1 MRLQLIS
8 CEIFYREMCACAAV
22 ADNQVDINF
31 LPYGLHSV
39 GTENM
44 RARLQEEIDR
54 IEPDKYEAI
63 LMGYGL
69 CNNGIAGLL
78 ARHTPLIVPRA
89 HDCITLFFGS
99 KEKYQE
105 YFDAHPGVYFQTTG
119 WIERGEDAGEMNA
132 QSIQEATGMNMT
144 YEQLVAQY
152 GEDNAKYLYEELCQP
167 LRNYSQYT
175 FISTGIEKDDR
186 WEKRAREKADE
197 QGWTFSAVQGNL
209 ELIHRLLDG
218 PWDNEDFLTVKPGQ
232 HIVARY
238 DQGIIAAEPE
248 TP

>member
-1 MRLQLIS
+1 
-8 CEIFYREMCACAAV
+8 
-22 ADNQVDINF
+22 
-31 LPYGLHSV
+31 
-39 GTENM
+39 
-44 RARLQEEIDR
+44 
-54 IEPDKYEAI
+54 
-63 LMGYGL
+63 
-69 CNNGIAGLL
+69 
-78 ARHTPLIVPRA
+78 LIVPRA

-144 YEQLVAQY
+144 YEQLVEQY

-175 FISTGIEKDDR
+175 YISTGIEKDDR
-186 WEKRAREKADE
+186 WEKRAREKAQE
-197 QGWTFSAVQGNL
+197 LGWSFAAVPGSL
-209 ELIHRLLDG
+209 ELMRRLLDG
-218 PWDNEDFLTVKPGQ
+218 PWDEADFLTVKPGER
-232 HIVARY
+232 IVARY
-238 DQGIIAAEPE
+238 DQGIITAEPE